1 MAVGFSLMFLFAAG
15 TVTARTLD
23 GAIELGAL
31 VTYIG
36 CAIGF
41 RGTNQ
46 GLVNTVTDF
55 MQRVLFVRDLHEF
68 LELRPLIV
76 DGPKTPPE
84 PLTGRVELRGVSF
97 SYPGTSRPVLQDLDL
112 EIQAGETIALVGP
125 NGAGK
130 TTLAKLI
137 ARLYEADA
145 GSVRIDGHDVRE
157 LPVRWLQDQIAYVGQ
172 APVRFEATIED
183 NIAFGNWRQ
192 LLGRREEVSAVAQRA
207 GLERLL
213 ASAPDGM
220 QTLLGRRF
228 GDHDLSGGQWQLLAL
243 ARALARDAALVILDE
258 PTSNLDARTE
268 YETFQRFKEL
278 TRGRT
283 TVLVS
288 HRFSTVRMANRIFV
302 LDEGRIVEDGTH
314 EALLERGGVY
324 ASLYAAHRMRYE
336 PESEPRLKSAR
347 I

>member
-1 MAVGFSLMFLFAAG
+1 M
-15 TVTARTLD
+15 
-23 GAIELGAL
+23 
-31 VTYIG
+31 
-36 CAIGF
+36 
-41 RGTNQ
+41 
-46 GLVNTVTDF
+46 
-55 MQRVLFVRDLHEF
+55 VLC
-68 LELRPLIV
+68 
-76 DGPKTPPE
+76 
-84 PLTGRVELRGVSF
+84 
-97 SYPGTSRPVLQDLDL
+97 
-112 EIQAGETIALVGP
+112 
-125 NGAGK
+125 
-130 TTLAKLI
+130 
-137 ARLYEADA
+137 
-145 GSVRIDGHDVRE
+145 
-157 LPVRWLQDQIAYVGQ
+157 
-172 APVRFEATIED
+172 
-183 NIAFGNWRQ
+183 
-192 LLGRREEVSAVAQRA
+192 RREEVSAVAERA

-213 ASAPDGM
+213 ANAPDGM

-314 EALLERGGVY
+314 EALLELGGVY

-336 PESEPRLKSAR
+336 PESEPRLKSVR

>member
-1 MAVGFSLMFLFAAG
+1 MLS
-15 TVTARTLD
+15 
-23 GAIELGAL
+23 
-31 VTYIG
+31 
-36 CAIGF
+36 
-41 RGTNQ
+41 
-46 GLVNTVTDF
+46 
-55 MQRVLFVRDLHEF
+55 
-68 LELRPLIV
+68 
-76 DGPKTPPE
+76 
-84 PLTGRVELRGVSF
+84 
-97 SYPGTSRPVLQDLDL
+97 
-112 EIQAGETIALVGP
+112 
-125 NGAGK
+125 
-130 TTLAKLI
+130 
-137 ARLYEADA
+137 
-145 GSVRIDGHDVRE
+145 
-157 LPVRWLQDQIAYVGQ
+157 
-172 APVRFEATIED
+172 
-183 NIAFGNWRQ
+183 
-192 LLGRREEVSAVAQRA
+192 RREEVSAVAERA

-213 ASAPDGM
+213 ANAPDGM

-336 PESEPRLKSAR
+336 PEPEPRLKSVR